1 MDIYGGGGLA
11 RTEDHGQ
18 FLDVLNIKLLYEPGT
33 PLLGLQPSKL
43 KAGVQTKTC
52 THMFT
57 AALFTIAKR
66 WK

>member
-18 FLDVLNIKLLYEPGT
+18 FLDMLNIKLLYEPGT

-43 KAGVQTKTC
+43 KAGVQTKIVQE
-52 THMFT
+52 FK
-57 AALFTIAKR
+57 AALFIITKQ
-66 WK
+66 